1 MGGLRD
7 YSISAAFIG
16 VAVAIL
22 LIAAETP
29 YYPGVLHAELSVA
42 PVGKGVVKYYNT
54 STRLPEVVIYVNLS
68 STKSSSVYVTAV
80 YVNGVPVNITSIVNV
95 YNGSKPEVFNSTNP
109 KLVPIKTGLN
119 HLTIRGVLTR
129 NLNSSNGATVL
140 VQLVLSDGET
150 SIVPSTLEVT
160 GA

>member
-22 LIAAETP
+22 VIAAEMP
-29 YYPGVLHAELSVA
+29 YYPGVLHAELSVV

-54 STRLPEVVIYVNLS
+54 STRLPEVTIYVNLS
-68 STKSSSVYVTAV
+68 STKSSPVYVSMV
-80 YVNGVPVNITSIVNV
+80 YVNGVPVNITSIANV
-95 YNGSKPEVFNSTNP
+95 YNGSEPEVFNSTEP
-109 KLVPIKTGLN
+109 GLVPIEPGLN
-119 HLTIRGVLTR
+119 HLAIRGVLAR
-129 NLNSSNGATVL
+129 YLNTLGGASIL
-140 VQLVLSDGET
+140 VQLELSDGET

-160 GA
+160 GT